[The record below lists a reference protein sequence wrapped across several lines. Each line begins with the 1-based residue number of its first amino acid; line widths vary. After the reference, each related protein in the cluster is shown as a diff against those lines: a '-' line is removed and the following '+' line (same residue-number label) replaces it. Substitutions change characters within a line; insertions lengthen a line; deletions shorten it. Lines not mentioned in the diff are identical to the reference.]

1 MDTDFNASPGSLF
14 PPTGEFAAGA
24 HVKNVDAFYALYKE
38 SIEKPEE
45 FWGRVANE
53 VVLWKKPWTK
63 VLEWK
68 PPFAKWFLGGK
79 LNISENCLDRHLNTQ
94 AEKRAIIWEGED
106 GSVRTFTYR
115 ELHREVSKFANVLR
129 NQGVMKGD
137 RVCMYLPMVPE
148 AAIAML
154 ACARIGAIHTVVFG
168 GFSAQ
173 ALRTRV
179 QDAEAKI
186 LITSDG
192 SFHAGKTVP
201 LKKNADEALS
211 EGCECIK
218 HVIVVKRTGIEV
230 AWNAKQDL
238 WYEEEMKNASPECI
252 AESMDSE
259 DPLFILYTSGTTG
272 KPKGV
277 LHTTGGYLVYA
288 TLSHKLIFDIQ
299 KDDVYWCTADVGWI
313 TGHSYIVYGPL
324 SNGTTVVMFEG
335 VPSYPTWDRFWQVI
349 EKHKVTKFYTA
360 PTAIRAIAKQGDEL
374 PKKHDLSSLKLL
386 GSVGEPINPEAWK
399 WYHSIIGNNHC
410 PIVDTWWQTE
420 TGGVMI
426 TPLPG
431 ATTLKPGSATFP
443 FLGID
448 AAVFRDDG
456 AEADPNEGGNLVIR
470 KPWPGMLRSVWKNE
484 DRYTKTYFGQFGD
497 SIYVSGDGAKKDADG
512 YFWIT
517 GRLDDVLKVSGHRIG
532 TAEVESALV
541 SYPGVAEAA
550 VVPIAH
556 EIKGQAIY
564 AFVTLKEG
572 QTPSE
577 ELIKNLRA
585 HVGTTFGPIA
595 KPDVIQFADG
605 LPKTRSGKIMRRILK
620 AIANKEE
627 IGDTTT
633 LADPSVVEVLKNGR
647 IG

>member
-1 MDTDFNASPGSLF
+1 MTDLGDQTYSPDPDFSRNAHLQSS
-14 PPTGEFAAGA
+14 
-24 HVKNVDAFYALYKE
+24 DAYRSSAKE
-38 SIEKPEE
+38 AIDNPEA
-45 FWGRVANE
+45 FWGRIAQECVTWHA
-53 VVLWKKPWTK
+53 PWTK
-63 VLEWK
+63 VLEWN
-68 PPFAKWFLGGK
+68 PPFAQWFVHGK
-79 LNISENCLDRHLNTQ
+79 LNVSENCLDRHLPSRG
-94 AEKRAIIWEGED
+94 EKNAIIWEGED
-106 GSVRTFTYR
+106 GSVRTYTYR
-115 ELHREVSKFANVLR
+115 ELHREVSKFANFLR
-129 NQGVMKGD
+129 SCGVQKGD
-137 RVCMYLPMVPE
+137 RVCIYLPMIPE
-148 AAIAML
+148 AAVAML
-154 ACARIGAIHTVVFG
+154 ACTRLGAIHTVVFG

-201 LKKNADEALS
+201 LKKNADDALS
-211 EGCECIK
+211 EGCDCIK
-218 HVIVVKRTGIEV
+218 HVIVVRRTGMSVE
-230 AWNAKQDL
+230 WKDGRDR
-238 WYEEEMKNASPECI
+238 WYEDEMNKASADCP
-252 AESMDSE
+252 AEIMDAE

-277 LHTTGGYLVYA
+277 LHTTGGYLTYA
-288 TLSHKLIFDIQ
+288 AVTHKWIFDIH
-299 KDDVYWCTADVGWI
+299 DDDIYWCTADVGWI
-313 TGHSYIVYGPL
+313 TGHSYIVYGHL
-324 SNGTTVVMFEG
+324 ANGTTVVMFEG
-335 VPSYPTWDRFWQVI
+335 VPSYPTWDRYWQII

-374 PKKHDLSSLKLL
+374 PKAHDLSSLKLL
-386 GSVGEPINPEAWK
+386 GSVGEPINPDAWK
-399 WYHSIIGNNHC
+399 WYHRVIGGGRC

-443 FLGID
+443 FPGID
-448 AAVFRDDG
+448 AAVYRDDG
-456 AEADPNEGGNLVIR
+456 TEAATGESGNLVVL
-470 KPWPGMLRSVWKNE
+470 KPWPGMLRTVWKNE
-484 DRYTKTYFGQFGD
+484 DRYKKTYFGQFGD
-497 SIYVSGDGAKKDADG
+497 SIYIAGDGAKRDEDG

-541 SYPGVAEAA
+541 SFPGVAEAA

-564 AFVTLKEG
+564 AFVTLKAGMQE
-572 QTPSE
+572 SE
-577 ELIKNLRA
+577 DLMKELRS
-585 HVGTTFGPIA
+585 HVGKTLGPIA
-595 KPDVIQFADG
+595 KPDIIQFAEG

-633 LADPSVVEVLKNGR
+633 LADPSVVDALKAGK
-647 IG
+647 IE